1 MGFVAKPHGNSSDL
15 ALFRAIFGPFQH
27 LKTPRTIKITS
38 VNFANKMIL
47 IEVQIHSAS
56 KITHLQV
63 HCTDFYH

>member
-1 MGFVAKPHGNSSDL
+1 MGFVAKPHENSSDL
-15 ALFRAIFGPFQH
+15 ALFRAIFGPFQQ

-38 VNFANKMIL
+38 LNFANKMIL